1 LTPVNHPRFEQ
12 ALKSVETPLAQFA
25 LPPHLIWK
33 DLFRYSWTEIEGC
46 LCLFAE
52 YADGLF
58 MPLPP
63 LPLTPALS
71 PKGRGGFSDSLSP
84 GGRGEGEG
92 EPPTSNFECAKAA
105 FETAFALMRERN
117 GGRAV
122 SRIENVPEEWGER
135 LGAMGY
141 RVRSKDPDYLYRTAD
156 LVALAGD
163 NYKSQRAACNR
174 FEREH
179 RHALESYRDQ
189 DREACLALFRDWSA
203 QKQASGLEETG
214 RHMLAD
220 AEAAHREA
228 LTRHRDLGLT
238 GHVVRVDGTIRAYT
252 LGYARSS
259 SVWCVLLEVA
269 DRTVHGLAEW
279 IFRGHCREAAA
290 RGFEFVNTMDD
301 SGLPGLARSK
311 RAYHP
316 LRLVSSCIVTK
327 D

>member
-1 LTPVNHPRFEQ
+1 LTPADQSRFEQ
-12 ALKSVETPLAQFA
+12 ALKSVETPLAHFA

-33 DLFRYSWTEIEGC
+33 HLFRYAWGEIDGC
-46 LCLFAE
+46 ICLFAE

-63 LPLTPALS
+63 IESGAGHEARDTRQEHGPAACS
-71 PKGRGGFSDSLSP
+71 PRL
-84 GGRGEGEG
+84 
-92 EPPTSNFECAKAA
+92 AA
-105 FETAFALMRERN
+105 ALAACFAVMRDRN
-117 GGRAV
+117 GGSAV
-122 SRIENVPEEWGER
+122 SRAENIPEEWVEELR
-135 LGAMGY
+135 ALGY
-141 RVRSKDPDYLYRTAD
+141 RMKPKDPDYLYRAAD

-220 AEAAHREA
+220 AEAAHRET

-269 DRTVHGLAEW
+269 DRSVHGLAEW

-301 SGLPGLARSK
+301 SGLPGLAQSK

-316 LRLVSSCIVTK
+316 IRLVPNYIATEA
-327 D
+327 